1 MSSCGVVVWSCG
13 VELFLGVL
21 VSVTRFVFR
30 FVVVAPPQSSRK
42 NKAKAPSSTVL
53 PPPTPSQ
60 QRNYYSPKCPF
71 STLLLLGQ
79 GPMALGDLDPATSS
93 MLWSHFDCRTL
104 SISAFNW
111 ATCRF
116 FAGERERKPS
126 SEKGEDAKTRERKKK
141 TTTKGVQLHGID
153 FGPQDHRG
161 AEKCCVR
168 CGACPL
174 SRRCVSN
181 DSSFPPLWAFWGPDS
196 SIGYFG

>member
-1 MSSCGVVVWSCG
+1 MWSCGVCGVVVWSCFWG
-13 VELFLGVL
+13 FWCQSQDLSFGLL
-21 VSVTRFVFR
+21 WL
-30 FVVVAPPQSSRK
+30 PPHNHRVK
-42 NKAKAPSSTVL
+42 IKAKAPSSTVL